1 MLISRPCGKIEH
13 PESLSPRTMRRES
26 VWAFLVEMMG
36 LEPTTPCLQS
46 PLGRMTMNVDEP
58 YWLVRAVAVQRRTT
72 ANDGARAMDARWS
85 VRGPHQF
92 ETRLRGTEGNQE
104 HQ

>member
-1 MLISRPCGKIEH
+1 
-13 PESLSPRTMRRES
+13 
-26 VWAFLVEMMG
+26 
-36 LEPTTPCLQS
+36 
-46 PLGRMTMNVDEP
+46 
-58 YWLVRAVAVQRRTT
+58 VAVQRRTT